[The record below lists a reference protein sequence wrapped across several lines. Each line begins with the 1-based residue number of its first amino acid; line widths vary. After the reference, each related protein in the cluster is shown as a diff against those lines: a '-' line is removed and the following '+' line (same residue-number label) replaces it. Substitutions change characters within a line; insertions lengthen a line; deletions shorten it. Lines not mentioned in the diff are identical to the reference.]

1 MTYATEVSVI
11 DIGMGGVSLTADKRL
26 NIGARYQLKLEGDT
40 RVVSVTCEVAW
51 SRMSGTRKSADG
63 GSVPV
68 YTAGMKFVGVSPDS
82 AADLLKVVEAVV
94 HDAAPPDNDR
104 RAHSRFPPKPP
115 GIALLDLPS
124 GYSVKTI
131 SLSGML
137 IESAEAL
144 ALESRVPMIMPLHDG
159 PDIDFVGRVVS
170 CVPTPDSTGGRY
182 DIGIEFVDLTDAA
195 RRALA
200 AFIQSSFGQP
210 LPGTGA

>member
-26 NIGARYQLKLEGDT
+26 NIGAKYQLKLEGNE

-51 SRMSGTRKSADG
+51 SRMSGTRKTTDG

-68 YTAGMKFVGVSPDS
+68 YTAGMKFVGVSPES
-82 AADLLKVVEAVV
+82 AGDLLKVVEAVV
-94 HDAAPPDNDR
+94 HDAAPPENDR

-137 IESAEAL
+137 IESAAAL
-144 ALESRVPMIMPLHDG
+144 ARESRVPMIMPLHDG
-159 PDIDFVGRVVS
+159 PDMNFVGRVVS
-170 CVPTPDSTGGRY
+170 CVPTPDSADGRY
-182 DIGIEFVDLTDAA
+182 DIGIEFVNLTDAA
-195 RRALA
+195 RQALA
-200 AFIQSSFGQP
+200 VFIQSSFGQP
-210 LPGTGA
+210 PDAGA